1 MSIWICR
8 GCVMGVSSVSEN
20 HSKALWKSNMWGHT
34 YIDKTSCTSQS
45 RFPSVLAPGEVPVV
59 MPCVMQ
65 DQAKKDKNNKNKGSQ
80 TPRCCQSI
88 ICCLDWIP
96 GHQQPGVV
104 LLSLL
109 WVKVTSQT
117 WQHIFTPGYGTN
129 KGSSRDSGILSHW
142 WRGLV
147 WA

>member
-1 MSIWICR
+1 MVVNMSIWICR

-104 LLSLL
+104 LLSHQQNQLL
-109 WVKVTSQT
+109 LRREV
-117 WQHIFTPGYGTN
+117 IFRSLRRLW
-129 KGSSRDSGILSHW
+129 SSWPSSGVLRRLWSS
-142 WRGLV
+142 
-147 WA
+147 